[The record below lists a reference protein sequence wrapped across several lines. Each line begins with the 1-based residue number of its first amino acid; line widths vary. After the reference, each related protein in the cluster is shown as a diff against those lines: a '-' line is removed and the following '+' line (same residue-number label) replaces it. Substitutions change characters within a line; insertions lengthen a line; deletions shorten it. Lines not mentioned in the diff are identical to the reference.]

1 MVIKHYWPIDL
12 SNEIKFRKKP
22 LKKLLWVMNAN
33 ASNRVLCVLLSK
45 FRKVETG
52 SNSATCY
59 IKMHAIVTHALLSSP
74 LHRTAKMSHVLESCV
89 CFFR

>member
-52 SNSATCY
+52 SN
-59 IKMHAIVTHALLSSP
+59 KVQLVTSKCMP
-74 LHRTAKMSHVLESCV
+74 
-89 CFFR
+89 